1 MKQAKPILHK
11 NLPTIE
17 VAHSFLLDMILN
29 DKKTRPYVIKRMSD
43 RVAIIDPTQFDK
55 LVAGLRKMGHLPKV
69 LEG

>member
-1 MKQAKPILHK
+1 MKPAKPILHQ
-11 NLPTIE
+11 NLPVIE

-29 DKKTRPYVIKRMSD
+29 DKKTNPYVMKRLSD

-55 LVAGLRKMGHLPKV
+55 LVERLRKMGHLPKV